1 MSGFYQ
7 RGVAKM
13 RQLFGHGADAVSDA
27 GTGLMPYD
35 PIYAAQQAAKAG
47 LPSAARAGDVA
58 PLSRWDKF
66 MQASAPARAGLAVG
80 VPVAGLA
87 GAAVWNDPTQPKD
100 TRALATGA
108 TALMLGLP
116 AGVTIAGS
124 RKAQQ
129 RAIRN
134 VRDQMHNIH
143 MSGQPPAT
151 AVNEAVADMLRQSP
165 DMPVRGGT
173 RNMFTREPELFDGK
187 LKDLRSLLY
196 ATPNSK
202 VVYEGWTPAQ
212 RAAAESARQ
221 DIFKAMREGAMGNA
235 GPKQSAGARLLEELK
250 QREPGLSQ
258 KELMR
263 RLHPDRVGRN
273 PDIDAVAAGDAFAQ
287 LSQGLSPAKDYMAPA
302 RASGAMAHARR
313 ADAIRSLDKG
323 LASMFPR
330 VKKLNEGL
338 KGSL

>member
-1 MSGFYQ
+1 MPNFYQ

-47 LPSAARAGDVA
+47 LPSAARSGDIA

-80 VPVAGLA
+80 VPVGGLM
-87 GAAVWNDPTQPKD
+87 GAAVYNDPTLPKD
-100 TRALATGA
+100 EKALA
-108 TALMLGLP
+108 
-116 AGVTIAGS
+116 AGVTGLTSALAFGVPAAHA
-124 RKAQQ
+124 RHALQP
-129 RAIRN
+129 AIRG

-143 MSGQPPAT
+143 MSGQPPAS
-151 AVNEAVADMLRQSP
+151 AVSEAVEEMLRHSP
-165 DMPVRGGT
+165 DMPIRGGT
-173 RNMFTREPELFDGK
+173 RNKFTREPELFEGTLRDVQDIMRNKHTGF
-187 LKDLRSLLY
+187 LSGLGLSSAKD
-196 ATPNSK
+196 
-202 VVYEGWTPAQ
+202 Q
-212 RAAAESARQ
+212 AALEAKEN
-221 DIFKAMREGAMGNA
+221 IFKAMREGAMGNA

-273 PDIDAVAAGDAFAQ
+273 PDIDVDAAGDAFAQ
-287 LSQGLSPAKDYMAPA
+287 LSRGLSPAKDYMAPA
-302 RASGAMAHARR
+302 RASGATAHARR

>member
-1 MSGFYQ
+1 MPNFYQ

-47 LPSAARAGDVA
+47 LPSAARSGDIA

-80 VPVAGLA
+80 VPVGGLM
-87 GAAVWNDPTQPKD
+87 GAAVYNDPTLPKD
-100 TRALATGA
+100 EKALA
-108 TALMLGLP
+108 
-116 AGVTIAGS
+116 AGVTGLTSALAFGVPAAHA
-124 RKAQQ
+124 RHALQP
-129 RAIRN
+129 AIRG

-143 MSGQPPAT
+143 MSGQPPAS
-151 AVNEAVADMLRQSP
+151 AVSEAVEEMLRHSP
-165 DMPVRGGT
+165 DMPIRGG
-173 RNMFTREPELFDGK
+173 RRSSQGNIVFDGT
-187 LKDLRSLLY
+187 LSDVQDHLRNKYLITIPGLTS
-196 ATPNSK
+196 AK
-202 VVYEGWTPAQ
+202 Q
-212 RAAAESARQ
+212 QAAVTAKE

-273 PDIDAVAAGDAFAQ
+273 PDIDVDAAGDAFAQ
-287 LSQGLSPAKDYMAPA
+287 LSRGLSPAKDYMAPA
-302 RASGAMAHARR
+302 RASGATAHARR